1 MRAFV
6 CVYIKMEVA
15 HAHAQNAPLECF
27 RQHPGNRS
35 RAEIVERD
43 LLVAYPVID
52 IRAIR
57 YAVRISYASDQMGD
71 RNTDILEYLI

>member
-1 MRAFV
+1 MFTLKRRLLTHMRRMHILSVFV
-6 CVYIKMEVA
+6 
-15 HAHAQNAPLECF
+15 NT
-27 RQHPGNRS
+27 

-57 YAVRISYASDQMGD
+57 YAVRISYASDQMGG
-71 RNTDILEYLI
+71 RITDILQYLI